1 MEYLNVYDDN
11 LSLLNK
17 KVKRGEQLPPN
28 EHILITIIYIENNN
42 HEFLIQK
49 NKGINTSIINKN
61 YEN

>member
-11 LSLLNK
+11 LSQLNK
-17 KVKRGEQLPPN
+17 KVKRGEHLPPN

-49 NKGINTSIINKN
+49 NYILTL
-61 YEN
+61 